1 MPFGVLNEPPTYQ
14 KVVTKAFKEYL
25 DSFMEILLDDFTV
38 YMDMD
43 NHLQKLILC
52 FQKCRE
58 YGINMNPN
66 KCAFMVF

>member
-1 MPFGVLNEPPTYQ
+1 MPFGGKNEPPTYQ
-14 KVVTKAFKEYL
+14 KVVTKTFKEYL
-25 DSFMEILLDDFTV
+25 DSFVEILLDDFTI